1 MDVTG
6 LRHRIHEAYKS
17 TAEMLLSARSAT
29 AFAEK
34 GVLTPDEFV
43 AAGDNLVAK
52 CPTWS
57 WEGADPS
64 RRRSFLPAD
73 KQYLI
78 TRNVPCLRRV
88 GAMGGESAAGRRCPP
103 HIAAPPFLP
112 ALASPRVG
120 AMEEEVLLATGGSE
134 TLVDAD
140 VDGDGNEPWVATSK
154 LGGASSAAAG
164 AGSAQQEFLPS
175 IDAPATSATGGG
187 GEGGGAGAGERT
199 AGGAAGG
206 DEEEEDDVPDIAE
219 FDDVDNVLDADPAAL
234 QLGGGGYLVATEP
247 EDDHILQTRTYD
259 LTITYDKYY
268 QTPRIWLFG
277 YDEERQP
284 LAAEKVFEDVSQDH
298 VKKTVTIDDH
308 PHLPGKYASVHP
320 CKHAAVMKKIIG
332 IMAANGVQPR
342 VDQYLF
348 IFLKFISSL
357 VPTIEYD
364 YTIDFDMGGTL
375 GAHEDDGED
384 SDDDENKKSSGN
396 SRDDASEIE
405 EGVKAAFPS
414 ADLLLPSATHATIMS
429 TMKEKLGDLGTTAK
443 EKVTEAKAKGGEML
457 GKGKAETQESVDKAK
472 NPFSHSAHEAADAKE
487 AATKTS
493 AEMGKEQK
501 VAGAQMGA
509 AGEKEA
515 RHLKHQTGL

>member
-64 RRRSFLPAD
+64 RRRSFLPPD

-78 TRNVPCLRRV
+78 TRNVPCLR
-88 GAMGGESAAGRRCPP
+88 
-103 HIAAPPFLP
+103 
-112 ALASPRVG
+112 RVG

-219 FDDVDNVLDADPAAL
+219 FDDVDNVVDADPAAL

-298 VKKTVTIDDH
+298 VKKT
-308 PHLPGKYASVHP
+308 
-320 CKHAAVMKKIIG
+320 
-332 IMAANGVQPR
+332 
-342 VDQYLF
+342 
-348 IFLKFISSL
+348 
-357 VPTIEYD
+357 
-364 YTIDFDMGGTL
+364 
-375 GAHEDDGED
+375 
-384 SDDDENKKSSGN
+384 
-396 SRDDASEIE
+396 
-405 EGVKAAFPS
+405 
-414 ADLLLPSATHATIMS
+414 
-429 TMKEKLGDLGTTAK
+429 
-443 EKVTEAKAKGGEML
+443 
-457 GKGKAETQESVDKAK
+457 
-472 NPFSHSAHEAADAKE
+472 
-487 AATKTS
+487 
-493 AEMGKEQK
+493 
-501 VAGAQMGA
+501 
-509 AGEKEA
+509 
-515 RHLKHQTGL
+515 

>member
-1 MDVTG
+1 MDVSG

-52 CPTWS
+52 CPTWA
-57 WEGADPS
+57 WEGADAS
-64 RRRSFLPAD
+64 RRRSFLPPD

-78 TRNVPCLRRV
+78 TRNVPCLR
-88 GAMGGESAAGRRCPP
+88 
-103 HIAAPPFLP
+103 
-112 ALASPRVG
+112 RVG

-140 VDGDGNEPWVATSK
+140 VDGDDEPWVSTSK
-154 LGGASSAAAG
+154 LDTTSSVAVAGSAEQEALPMIEATQREGAVGAAGSAGGPWVGGREGGGGGAGEKNVGGAAG
-164 AGSAQQEFLPS
+164 AG
-175 IDAPATSATGGG
+175 
-187 GEGGGAGAGERT
+187 
-199 AGGAAGG
+199 
-206 DEEEEDDVPDIAE
+206 EEEEEEEDVPDIAE
-219 FDDVDNVLDADPAAL
+219 FDDVDNVVDADPAAL
-234 QLGGGGYLVATEP
+234 QLGGGTYLIATEP

-277 YDEERQP
+277 YDEQRQP
-284 LAAEKVFEDVSQDH
+284 LAAERVFEDVSQDH

-375 GAHEDDGED
+375 GGAAQEDGED
-384 SDDDENKKSSGN
+384 SEGDDEKTGGN
-396 SRDDASEIE
+396 NGNNGNIGYNAS
-405 EGVKAAFPS
+405 
-414 ADLLLPSATHATIMS
+414 
-429 TMKEKLGDLGTTAK
+429 
-443 EKVTEAKAKGGEML
+443 
-457 GKGKAETQESVDKAK
+457 
-472 NPFSHSAHEAADAKE
+472 
-487 AATKTS
+487 
-493 AEMGKEQK
+493 
-501 VAGAQMGA
+501 
-509 AGEKEA
+509 EKEA
-515 RHLKHQTGL
+515 DVKGGGGVEGSEGAGESRNAER

>member
-64 RRRSFLPAD
+64 RRRSFLPPD

-78 TRNVPCLRRV
+78 TRNVPCLR
-88 GAMGGESAAGRRCPP
+88 
-103 HIAAPPFLP
+103 
-112 ALASPRVG
+112 RVG

-219 FDDVDNVLDADPAAL
+219 FDDVDNVVDADPVSACVVGA
-234 QLGGGGYLVATEP
+234 VAVP
-247 EDDHILQTRTYD
+247 V
-259 LTITYDKYY
+259 
-268 QTPRIWLFG
+268 P
-277 YDEERQP
+277 
-284 LAAEKVFEDVSQDH
+284 V
-298 VKKTVTIDDH
+298 
-308 PHLPGKYASVHP
+308 
-320 CKHAAVMKKIIG
+320 AV
-332 IMAANGVQPR
+332 P
-342 VDQYLF
+342 
-348 IFLKFISSL
+348 
-357 VPTIEYD
+357 
-364 YTIDFDMGGTL
+364 
-375 GAHEDDGED
+375 
-384 SDDDENKKSSGN
+384 
-396 SRDDASEIE
+396 
-405 EGVKAAFPS
+405 
-414 ADLLLPSATHATIMS
+414 
-429 TMKEKLGDLGTTAK
+429 
-443 EKVTEAKAKGGEML
+443 
-457 GKGKAETQESVDKAK
+457 
-472 NPFSHSAHEAADAKE
+472 
-487 AATKTS
+487 
-493 AEMGKEQK
+493 
-501 VAGAQMGA
+501 VAGAVAVPVPVPVAGTVCLCVPPCLWYPVCA
-509 AGEKEA
+509 ALPVPPCVY
-515 RHLKHQTGL
+515 LK

>member
-17 TAEMLLSARSAT
+17 TAELLLSARSAT

-88 GAMGGESAAGRRCPP
+88 GAM
-103 HIAAPPFLP
+103 
-112 ALASPRVG
+112 
-120 AMEEEVLLATGGSE
+120 EEEVLLATGGSE

-154 LGGASSAAAG
+154 LGGAAG
-164 AGSAQQEFLPS
+164 AGSAEQQQDSLPS
-175 IDAPATSATGGG
+175 IEAAATPAALG
-187 GEGGGAGAGERT
+187 GEGGGAGAGEKR
-199 AGGAAGG
+199 AGGATGG
-206 DEEEEDDVPDIAE
+206 DEEEEDVPDIAE

-277 YDEERQP
+277 YDEQRQP
-284 LAAEKVFEDVSQDH
+284 LAAERVFEDVSQDH

-332 IMAANGVQPR
+332 IMAANCVQPR
-342 VDQYLF
+342 VDQYVPLTSF
-348 IFLKFISSL
+348 IACFLL
-357 VPTIEYD
+357 HAPP
-364 YTIDFDMGGTL
+364 
-375 GAHEDDGED
+375 
-384 SDDDENKKSSGN
+384 
-396 SRDDASEIE
+396 SRVLSKQ
-405 EGVKAAFPS
+405 G
-414 ADLLLPSATHATIMS
+414 
-429 TMKEKLGDLGTTAK
+429 
-443 EKVTEAKAKGGEML
+443 
-457 GKGKAETQESVDKAK
+457 
-472 NPFSHSAHEAADAKE
+472 
-487 AATKTS
+487 
-493 AEMGKEQK
+493 
-501 VAGAQMGA
+501 
-509 AGEKEA
+509 
-515 RHLKHQTGL
+515 

>member
-88 GAMGGESAAGRRCPP
+88 GAM
-103 HIAAPPFLP
+103 
-112 ALASPRVG
+112 
-120 AMEEEVLLATGGSE
+120 EEEVLLATGGSE

-140 VDGDGNEPWVATSK
+140 VDGEDHEPWVATSK

-164 AGSAQQEFLPS
+164 AGLAQQESLPS
-175 IDAPATSATGGG
+175 IEAAAPPAAGGA
-187 GEGGGAGAGERT
+187 GEGGGAGAGERR
-199 AGGAAGG
+199 AGGAAAG

-277 YDEERQP
+277 YDEQRQP
-284 LAAEKVFEDVSQDH
+284 LAAERVFEDVSQDH

-375 GAHEDDGED
+375 GAHEDDGEG
-384 SDDDENKKSSGN
+384 SDDENHKSSGN
-396 SRDDASEIE
+396 GRDDASEIE
-405 EGVKAAFPS
+405 EGVKAATITEVSGGNGETGDTFPTS
-414 ADLLLPSATHATIMS
+414 DLLLSAATHATIMS

-443 EKVTEAKAKGGEML
+443 EKASEAKAKGGEML

-472 NPFSHSAHEAADAKE
+472 HPFSHSAHEAADAKE

-493 AEMGKEQK
+493 AEMGKEEK

>member
-64 RRRSFLPAD
+64 RRRSFLPPD

-78 TRNVPCLRRV
+78 TRNVPCLR
-88 GAMGGESAAGRRCPP
+88 
-103 HIAAPPFLP
+103 
-112 ALASPRVG
+112 RVG

-175 IDAPATSATGGG
+175 IDALATSATRGG
-187 GEGGGAGAGERT
+187 GEGGGTGAGERT

-219 FDDVDNVLDADPAAL
+219 FDDVDNVVDADPAAL

-375 GAHEDDGED
+375 GAHEDDVRL
-384 SDDDENKKSSGN
+384 SDLKPSSKSLGFPTIVST
-396 SRDDASEIE
+396 IQ
-405 EGVKAAFPS
+405 FPS
-414 ADLLLPSATHATIMS
+414 ADLLLPSANHATIMS

-443 EKVTEAKAKGGEML
+443 EKASEAKAKGGEML
-457 GKGKAETQESVDKAK
+457 GKGKAETQESVDKAQH
-472 NPFSHSAHEAADAKE
+472 PFSHSAHEAADAKE